1 MCISRTTSDCF
12 SFKHKSMHKD
22 SYKYINSSFY
32 NQSKVLKSF
41 SIQITSKIKKDQ
53 YFFLNVSVFLWTW
66 YIAAELSRKREWK
79 LVKVEVNFSRPASLT
94 RQCSLSPPLL
104 LYKFSLCNCVR
115 THSASATSP
124 TAPLMH
130 RESSEMSDSAK
141 PLTSFLIEDILS
153 NKDSARFNDKCCSQK
168 EERCS
173 QWNEESGKFSPQL
186 CLQETAFGLQTG
198 ERLQA
203 FNSRVTALR

>member
-41 SIQITSKIKKDQ
+41 SIQITSKIKKRISTSFWMFQ
-53 YFFLNVSVFLWTW
+53 YFYGLDTLQQSWKL
-66 YIAAELSRKREWK
+66 EWK
-79 LVKVEVNFSRPASLT
+79 LVKVEVNFSRPVSLT
-94 RQCSLSPPLL
+94 RQCNLSPPLL
-104 LYKFSLCNCVR
+104 LYKFRLCKCVR

-130 RESSEMSDSAK
+130 RESSDFFLLLAGNVWLGQTSD
-141 PLTSFLIEDILS
+141 FLPHRGHPVQQRQCAI
-153 NKDSARFNDKCCSQK
+153 
-168 EERCS
+168 
-173 QWNEESGKFSPQL
+173 QW
-186 CLQETAFGLQTG
+186 
-198 ERLQA
+198 
-203 FNSRVTALR
+203 

>member
-22 SYKYINSSFY
+22 NYKYINSSFY

-41 SIQITSKIKKDQ
+41 SIQITSKIKKKDQ
-53 YFFLNVSVFLWTW
+53 HFLLNVSVFLWTW
-66 YIAAELSRKREWK
+66 YIAAELSRKLEWK

-104 LYKFSLCNCVR
+104 LYKFRLCKCVR

-130 RESSEMSDSAK
+130 RESSDFFKLLAGNVWLSQTSDFLPHQGH
-141 PLTSFLIEDILS
+141 PLQQRQCAI
-153 NKDSARFNDKCCSQK
+153 
-168 EERCS
+168 
-173 QWNEESGKFSPQL
+173 QW
-186 CLQETAFGLQTG
+186 
-198 ERLQA
+198 
-203 FNSRVTALR
+203 

>member
-1 MCISRTTSDCF
+1 MF
-12 SFKHKSMHKD
+12 EF
-22 SYKYINSSFY
+22 
-32 NQSKVLKSF
+32 LKSF
-41 SIQITSKIKKDQ
+41 SIQITSKIKRISTS
-53 YFFLNVSVFLWTW
+53 FCMFLWTW
-66 YIAAELSRKREWK
+66 YIAAELSRNLEWK

-94 RQCSLSPPLL
+94 RLCSLSPPLP
-104 LYKFSLCNCVR
+104 LYKFRLCKCVR

-130 RESSEMSDSAK
+130 RESSDFWNYRREMSDSAK

-173 QWNEESGKFSPQL
+173 QWNEEPGKFSPHF

-203 FNSRVTALR
+203 SSSRVAVLR